1 MSRKVK
7 ITFNESTTE
16 VDNTLVYSIVYDPY
30 RKRCASGSLD
40 NTIKVWDIVSGQCL
54 HTLQGHTSLV
64 GLLGLSPNYLVSAAA
79 DTSLRIWDPNSC
91 QLKNVLASHSGAIT
105 CFQHDETK
113 VVSGSDGTL
122 KLWDVKT
129 GTFVR
134 DLVVGISSVWQVSFH
149 KNLLVAASN
158 RNGATVFDV
167 FRFGQPSAQDVDDSS
182 LDNLQPPRWERW
194 AAEKRRRLEMEE
206 KKKRK
211 SRGHKARTESAW
223 DDRLEKVRDPGMT
236 SGKAV
241 LPYALTG
248 QLGYPVEGKESHEG
262 AGLQPPPAF
271 GFKAGSQAGS
281 SEGSAQ
287 YQLSSTQ
294 SGSDNAV
301 RRSLHDLSGSPTPTG
316 VGRRRV
322 GLMTATAGRG
332 EGSSGAR
339 AALLPGS
346 VVDPVYT
353 EMSSASA
360 VAVEED
366 YQDDGGVE
374 DEEMEDADEDLY

>member
-248 QLGYPVEGKESHEG
+248 QLGYPVEGKELHEG